1 MKTKGIKIYTD
12 GACAGNPGPGG
23 WGVVLLYND
32 LEKELS
38 GYVSETTNNRMELLA
53 VIKGLE
59 ALKVQNWEV
68 NIYSDSAYVV
78 NAINNNWLANW
89 QNNGWKNSKKEAV
102 ANQDLWQRLLEL
114 MTLNKV
120 KLNKV
125 KGHSGD
131 KWNERCDKLA
141 TDEIKNNS

>member
-1 MKTKGIKIYTD
+1 MKSKIIEIYTD

-23 WGVVLLYND
+23 WGVVLLFND

-38 GYVSETTNNRMELLA
+38 GYVPETTNNRMELLA
-53 VIKGLE
+53 VIKALE
-59 ALKVQNWEV
+59 ALKVQGWEV

-78 NAINNNWLANW
+78 NAINDSWLLNW

-114 MTLNKV
+114 MSLNKV
-120 KLNKV
+120 KLIKV
-125 KGHSGD
+125 KGHSGN